1 MTVLVAVSIVDAN
14 LAIVV
19 RQILKS
25 KQVVNPME
33 VTTVEACVV
42 ETFLVVS
49 RGEGDALM
57 RFEKKGSGLF
67 FGSDAVKQ
75 MVENEDRTGGITV
88 RRTLEI
94 CQLDQ
99 TFNDGLCC
107 GDACLVKEIVRG

>member
-1 MTVLVAVSIVDAN
+1 MIVLVVMYIVDAN
-14 LAIVV
+14 LFVIV

-25 KQVVNPME
+25 KQVVNPTE
-33 VTTVEACVV
+33 ITTVEACVV
-42 ETFLVVS
+42 EAFLVVPRS
-49 RGEGDALM
+49 KGDALM